1 MSAFTIEK
9 MADGIALLIF
19 DSKEEKVNTFNLT
32 VMTELGEKLDQLRT
46 DSSIKAMLILSGKED
61 AFIAGADVREIEKI
75 TDPAEGY
82 RVAREGQKVFQKI
95 ADLPFPVVSVING
108 ACMGGGTEMS
118 LACDYRLATD
128 HPKTSIA
135 LPEVTL
141 GIIPGWGGT
150 QRLPR
155 LIGIQRA
162 LDIILTGKRL
172 DAVRAYKSGLVD
184 KVIPWQ
190 WQKEKALEFIT
201 EILKD
206 SGEAV
211 KARRKASGALPL
223 LLEKNPA
230 GRAVLFSQAKK
241 MLLEKTKGQ
250 YPAPLAALD
259 VVRKT
264 IGKSLE
270 AGLETEAKVMGDLI
284 ITPVCKN
291 LVQIFFRSEAVKKE
305 NGTTNTALKGQKIS
319 KAAVLGAGVMGGGIA
334 QLFASKQI
342 DCRVKDINNE
352 AVAKAYQQ
360 AAYVLQGDVKRRKI
374 TPVEF
379 RQTLHRITGT
389 TDYSGFKSA
398 GIVVEAIVENLK
410 VKMDVIAEL
419 EKQVGQ
425 QTIIASNT
433 SSLSINEMAKALQ
446 HKDRFIGLHFF
457 NPVHRMPLVEI
468 IRGSGTSDETVATVF
483 NLSKALGKTPIV
495 VNDGP
500 GFLVNRLLVPYMVEA
515 ISLLESGVDLHTID
529 RTLVK
534 FGMPMG
540 PLELFDEVG
549 IDVAH
554 KVAKILHDFMGSRM
568 AESPILERMI
578 TAGRLGKK
586 SGKGFYRYEGHK
598 KLADPETA
606 SFIKP
611 SEKISIS
618 ETDLVHRLIFPMV
631 NEAARCLDENIAR
644 SAADVDLGMIFGTG
658 FAPFRGGLLTYAE
671 SEGLKNVQKKLQEFE
686 HNYGVRFTPSSA
698 FLKFAEKGSFY
709 EKSSKEKK

>member
-9 MADGIALLIF
+9 MADGTALLVF
-19 DSKEEKVNTFNLT
+19 DIKEEKVNTFNLS
-32 VMTELGEKLDQLRT
+32 VMTELGEMLDHLHN
-46 DSSIKAMLILSGKED
+46 DSSIKALLIMSGKEE

-95 ADLPFPVVSVING
+95 TDLPFPVVAVING

-155 LIGIQRA
+155 LIGIQRS

-172 DAVRAYKSGLVD
+172 DAVRAYKAGLAD
-184 KVIPWQ
+184 KVIPCQ
-190 WQKEKALEFIT
+190 WQKEKALEFVG

-206 SGEAV
+206 SGESV
-211 KARRKASGALPL
+211 KARRKASGMMAFM
-223 LLEKNPA
+223 LEKNPA
-230 GRAVLFSQAKK
+230 GRALVFSQAKK
-241 MLLEKTKGQ
+241 MLLEKTRGQ

-270 AGLETEAKVMGDLI
+270 AGLEMEAKVMGDLI
-284 ITPVCKN
+284 VTPVCKN

-305 NGTTNTALKGQKIS
+305 NGTANSALKGKKIS

-334 QLFASKQI
+334 QLFAARQI

-360 AAYVLQGDVKRRKI
+360 AAYVLQGDLKRRKI
-374 TPVEF
+374 TAVEF

-389 TDYSGFKSA
+389 TDYSGFGSA
-398 GIVVEAIVENLK
+398 GIVVEAIVENLE
-410 VKMDVIAEL
+410 VKMKVFSDL
-419 EKQVGQ
+419 EKQVAQ
-425 QTIIASNT
+425 DTIIASNT
-433 SSLSINEMAKALQ
+433 SSLSINEMAKALE

-468 IRGSGTSDETVATVF
+468 IRGRETSDETVATVF
-483 NLSKALGKTPIV
+483 TLSKTLGKTPIV

-515 ISLLESGVDLHTID
+515 ISLLDSGVDLHTID
-529 RTLVK
+529 RALVK

-554 KVAKILHDFMGSRM
+554 KVAKILHGFMGDRM
-568 AESPILERMI
+568 AESPILERLI
-578 TAGRLGKK
+578 GAGRLGKK
-586 SGKGFYRYEGHK
+586 SGRGFYRYEGHK
-598 KLADPETA
+598 KLADPEVSA
-606 SFIKP
+606 FIKP
-611 SEKISIS
+611 TTKIAIS
-618 ETDLVHRLIFPMV
+618 EADLVQRLIFPMV
-631 NEAARCLDENIAR
+631 NEAARCLDEKIAR
-644 SAADVDLGMIFGTG
+644 SAADVDLGMIYGTG

-671 SEGLKNVQKKLQEFE
+671 SESLKNVEKKLHEFE
-686 HNYGVRFTPSSA
+686 KNYGVRFTPSAA
-698 FLKFAEKGSFY
+698 FLKFSEKGGFY
-709 EKSSKEKK
+709 EKSNKEKK